1 MHLLF
6 ADLILITD
14 SLCSDY
20 GHLRVSPLCFL
31 HLCCTNNA
39 GTAKS
44 QFLKYV
50 EKTAARAVYATGK
63 GASAVGLTAS
73 VHKDPL
79 TREWVLEGGA
89 LVLADR
95 GTCLIDEFDKMNDQ
109 DRTSIHE
116 AMEQQTISISK
127 AGIITTLKARCAVI
141 AAANP
146 VGGRY
151 NSAASFAD
159 NVELTDAILSRF
171 DMLCVVRDLID
182 VEQDAR
188 LAEFVVSSHCSAHPT
203 AVAQR
208 QAQEERAK
216 HLAESQQ
223 DSTTTQR
230 NNRSQ
235 DKNSSSITYRNEL
248 NQQEC
253 IHQPLLKKYMQYAR
267 SHCTPALSHMD
278 DSKIASLYAELRR
291 ESLLTGGIPIA
302 VRHIESMIRMSE
314 AHARMHLRSHVN
326 EDDVN
331 MAIRCMLES
340 FISTQKFS
348 VMRSLRKHFERYL
361 VYAKDAHQLLL
372 FVLQQQMNE
381 SLQFKLLRCK
391 DQRALQAQQRRQA
404 ATSGDSSPASVSDQ
418 DDLDDEAEVE
428 AAVLREPLLVQL
440 DEFTS
445 KAAELGVTGAALE
458 KFYSSPVF
466 TQQRY
471 RVDKRNKR
479 IVREVAQDVLQQRD
493 DLANDAQEMEVGD
506 EFMQA

>member
-1 MHLLF
+1 M
-6 ADLILITD
+6 
-14 SLCSDY
+14 
-20 GHLRVSPLCFL
+20 
-31 HLCCTNNA
+31 
-39 GTAKS
+39 
-44 QFLKYV
+44 

-188 LAEFVVSSHCSAHPT
+188 LAEFVVNSHCSAHPT
-203 AVAQR
+203 AVAER
-208 QAQEERAK
+208 QAHEEREK
-216 HLAESQQ
+216 HMQEAEQ
-223 DSTTTQR
+223 DSVAAAAAAASSR
-230 NNRSQ
+230 NNN
-235 DKNSSSITYRNEL
+235 NSRVTKRTTTYRNEL

-267 SHCTPALSHMD
+267 SQCTPALSHMD

-361 VYAKDAHQLLL
+361 VYAKDSHQLLL
-372 FVLQQQMNE
+372 FILQQQMNE

-391 DQRALQAQQRRQA
+391 DQRVQRRSA
-404 ATSGDSSPASVSDQ
+404 AAGDSSASDNDDDQ
-418 DDLDDEAEVE
+418 GEAE

-440 DEFTS
+440 DEFTT

-458 KFYSSPVF
+458 KFYSSPTF

-479 IVREVAQDVLQQRD
+479 IVREVASDVAQQRED
-493 DLANDAQEMEVGD
+493 QTNDAQEMEMGD